1 MIKDTEHHLVNH
13 PENGVMGSLLSGP
26 FLNYYQSYVDYYKSG
41 LNHATRVGNGHV
53 TTFACD

>member
-1 MIKDTEHHLVNH
+1 MVIVRMIKDTEHHLVNH

-26 FLNYYQSYVDYYKSG
+26 FLNYYKSG

-53 TTFACD
+53 TTFACG